1 MILHI
6 YLAFLLRNY
15 LPCQAE
21 TYFKTISI
29 INRDLENQSREAE
42 KEPEMYRA
50 GQMAVKAEGKARA
63 KVLRLEGSEGTGREP
78 WYMECGKCRE
88 TS

>member
-1 MILHI
+1 MATQWLSERAGINI
-6 YLAFLLRNY
+6 
-15 LPCQAE
+15 QAGKLKKQD
-21 TYFKTISI
+21 F
-29 INRDLENQSREAE
+29 NGDLENQSREAE

-78 WYMECGKCRE
+78 RYMECGKCRE

>member
-1 MILHI
+1 
-6 YLAFLLRNY
+6 
-15 LPCQAE
+15 
-21 TYFKTISI
+21 
-29 INRDLENQSREAE
+29 
-42 KEPEMYRA
+42 MYRA